1 MDLEQRSTGDEYIVE
16 QVFYDKMEALGMSII
31 RRVFSQFSS
40 IMDLLPEDPE
50 ESSVISGV
58 IHRRDGVFFYA
69 LEYFKS
75 DGLIVLIDINEIES
89 DDYLDAILSGTTI
102 EQAQRDGELA

>member
-1 MDLEQRSTGDEYIVE
+1 MDSGQRSTGDEYIVE

-31 RRVFSQFSS
+31 KAVFTQFSS
-40 IMDLLPEDPE
+40 IIDLLPEDPE
-50 ESSVISGV
+50 EYSVVSGV

-75 DGLIVLIDINEIES
+75 DGLIVLVDINEIES
-89 DDYLDAILSGTTI
+89 DDYLDAILSGATI
-102 EQAQRDGELA
+102 EQAQRNGELA

>member
-1 MDLEQRSTGDEYIVE
+1 MDSGQRSTGDEYIVE

-31 RRVFSQFSS
+31 KVVFTQFSS

-50 ESSVISGV
+50 EYSIISGV
-58 IHRRDGVFFYA
+58 IHRRDGAFFYS

-75 DGLIVLIDINEIES
+75 DGLIVLVDINEIES
-89 DDYLDAILSGTTI
+89 DDYLDAILNRATI
-102 EQAQRDGELA
+102 EQAQRNGELA

>member
-40 IMDLLPEDPE
+40 IMDLLP
-50 ESSVISGV
+50 
-58 IHRRDGVFFYA
+58 
-69 LEYFKS
+69 
-75 DGLIVLIDINEIES
+75 
-89 DDYLDAILSGTTI
+89 
-102 EQAQRDGELA
+102 